1 MATTIVTGVQYSGMW
16 TLKQAH
22 DAIAASTWPSPPVSG
37 PRLFSWGQNS
47 VGALGLGNTTYY
59 SSPKQVGS
67 LTTWLQICAG
77 GYGNTSAAVKSDG
90 TLWAWGQN
98 NGGQLG
104 LGNRTDYSSPKQVG
118 SLTGWTQ
125 VSTGRF
131 RNTAAIKSN
140 GTLWAWGTNGYGQL
154 GLGNTTSYSSPKQV
168 GALTNWASVAC
179 ANGGVR
185 ALKTDGTIWTWGYN
199 PQGQLGLG
207 NRTYYSSPKQVGS
220 LTTWAFINSVGN
232 FTMAITTG
240 GALYAWGAGTNG
252 VLGLGNTTS
261 YSSPKQVGSLTN
273 WAYIAPQMY
282 STIALK
288 TDGTLWGWGDNSYG
302 QSGLGNQTNYSSP
315 KQVGSLTTWLKIA
328 GTYNSTYAITTG
340 GALYAWG
347 DGQHGQLGFGN
358 RSAYSS
364 PKQVGSLTTWTTLST
379 FGGNANHMLAIG
391 VNTV

>member
-1 MATTIVTGVQYSGMW
+1 MATTTISGVQYSGIW
-16 TLKQAH
+16 SLSGQAN
-22 DAIAASTWPSPPVSG
+22 AKALGTWPVLPTNF
-37 PRLFSWGQNS
+37 LYAWGDNS
-47 VGALGLGNTTYY
+47 AGALGIGNRTNY

-67 LTTWLQICAG
+67 NTNWLQICAG
-77 GYGNTSAAVKSDG
+77 GYQNTSAGVKTDG
-90 TLWAWGQN
+90 TLWTWGF
-98 NGGQLG
+98 NGQGQLG
-104 LGNRTDYSSPKQVG
+104 LGNITNYSSPKQVG
-118 SLTGWTQ
+118 SLTGWVQ

-131 RNTAAIKSN
+131 QNTAAVKSN
-140 GTLWAWGTNGYGQL
+140 GTLWLMGAGSYGQL

-168 GALTNWASVAC
+168 GALTNWASAVC

-199 PQGQLGLG
+199 PAGQLGLN

-220 LTTWAFINSVGN
+220 LTTWAQINGVGN

-240 GALYAWGAGTNG
+240 GALYAWGSGSNG

-288 TDGTLWGWGDNSYG
+288 TDGTLWAWGSNAYG

-315 KQVGSLTTWLKIA
+315 KQIGLLTTWLKIA
-328 GTYNSTYAITTG
+328 GTYNSTYAITTS

-347 DGQHGQLGFGN
+347 DNQFGQLGLGN
-358 RSAYSS
+358 TTAYSS

-379 FGGNANHMLAIG
+379 FGGNAQNILAIA
-391 VNTV
+391 TT